1 MSRQKAT
8 LPRGSSDRTE
18 GEAEVAGPRIAPPQH
33 TYNLRNRPRKNR
45 AATETKVGVPNA
57 TVPGAGEEADKHHVG
72 GHGNDDSMSPSEV
85 DDESGASGAERSGD
99 LFGESDA
106 NSDASSEWA
115 ESRSRITTPNPSTP
129 PSPRRRSGGEGEA
142 RRGQTSAK
150 GVAAPP
156 GQSHPRDERPGAA
169 SKPRRVLPTAG
180 EGMDPADLEARSVR
194 LIEQLQNF
202 IRERENAI
210 ASPRNE
216 PHISEGR
223 MAPGEAEAKAY
234 GRHGPQ
240 TSHLFG
246 ADPAEPGT
254 AMRSPAAA
262 TRVSD
267 TVLLESAVCC
277 TSRQTL
283 TFALL

>member
-1 MSRQKAT
+1 MSRQKVT
-8 LPRGSSDRTE
+8 LPRGRADHTE
-18 GEAEVAGPRIAPPQH
+18 GEAEVAGPRVAPPQH
-33 TYNLRNRPRKNR
+33 TYNLRNRPRKNQ
-45 AATETKVGVPNA
+45 AATEPKVVVPNA
-57 TVPGAGEEADKHHVG
+57 TMPGTGEEADNPHVG

-99 LFGESDA
+99 LFRESDA

-129 PSPRRRSGGEGEA
+129 PSPKRRPGEEGEA
-142 RRGQTSAK
+142 RRRQTSVK

-156 GQSHPRDERPGAA
+156 GLSHPRDERPGVV
-169 SKPRRVLPTAG
+169 SEPRRVSSAAE
-180 EGMDPADLEARSVR
+180 EGTDLVDLEARSVR

-202 IRERENAI
+202 IRKRENAI

-216 PHISEGR
+216 PYISEGR
-223 MAPGEAEAKAY
+223 MAPGEAEARTY

-254 AMRSPAAA
+254 TMRSPAAA
-262 TRVSD
+262 TRHSD
-267 TVLLESAVCC
+267 NTMKEDLHELDTWSDVW
-277 TSRQTL
+277 
-283 TFALL
+283 

>member
-1 MSRQKAT
+1 M
-8 LPRGSSDRTE
+8 
-18 GEAEVAGPRIAPPQH
+18 
-33 TYNLRNRPRKNR
+33 
-45 AATETKVGVPNA
+45 PNA
-57 TVPGAGEEADKHHVG
+57 TVPGAGEEADNHHVG

-99 LFGESDA
+99 LFRESDA
-106 NSDASSEWA
+106 TSDVSSEWA
-115 ESRSRITTPNPSTP
+115 ESRSRIATPDPSTP
-129 PSPRRRSGGEGEA
+129 PSPRRRSGEEDEA
-142 RRGQTSAK
+142 LRRRTVVR

-156 GQSHPRDERPGAA
+156 GQSHPRDERPGAVPR
-169 SKPRRVLPTAG
+169 PRRVLPAAG

-202 IRERENAI
+202 IKERENAI

-223 MAPGEAEAKAY
+223 MAPGEAEARTY

-254 AMRSPAAA
+254 TRRSPAAA
-262 TRVSD
+262 TRYSD
-267 TVLLESAVCC
+267 KTDFFVQGF
-277 TSRQTL
+277 SR
-283 TFALL
+283 FRDYKWK